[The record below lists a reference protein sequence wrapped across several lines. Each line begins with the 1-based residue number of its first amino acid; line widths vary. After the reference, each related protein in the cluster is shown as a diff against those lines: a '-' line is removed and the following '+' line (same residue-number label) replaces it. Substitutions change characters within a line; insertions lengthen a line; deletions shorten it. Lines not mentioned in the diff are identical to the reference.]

1 MSRLNVAIGADITE
15 LEKGWGKAIKLIADG
30 GKEMS
35 IDVAKA
41 AKDIQDRLNTLA
53 NSKPTARVVRQLQT
67 MAIEARAMGP
77 EFAAMADQFVKAA
90 GKMQDE
96 IGDTRA
102 EIGYFASDTR
112 RLDALIGGAQAVAAG
127 FGVVEGSMAALG
139 IESENAQKTMQKLQ
153 GALLVLNSLQTITTL
168 LQKDQALMQGVLT
181 AAQGA
186 YTFAVTAST
195 TALGVF
201 KLALAATGIGAAIV
215 GVAYLVQNFDELSAK
230 IWPAEAAL
238 KAYNKAV
245 DRQIQADQYSIDLAS
260 AKGDKMAEFAAKE
273 KKLNDELSKA
283 RANYGKN
290 EQENWGKIIADNKN
304 ALKVLRIER
313 DKFIKDEK
321 DKQDKANKDKYQKQQ
336 DEIKKAKQNDL
347 AKRAELLAINNGSL
361 AELIA
366 AEDAAFKVREAQM
379 REQGYT
385 QVEINK
391 VRDAALEKVRKEFY
405 DKQKADEEK
414 AAREAEQKAKE
425 LADVKKSISQ
435 ALAVGEEAQRKQ
447 EIQNIT
453 DYYSKLIQDAK
464 KNGLDSAALIKA
476 QGEAE
481 NALKQKFREQDARRE
496 MEQMQKQLQFRQ
508 NIYAQFG
515 DALSSF
521 NEAFAKEGDEAARKQ
536 AQRAKAISISQAL
549 VSTYF
554 AAQQAY
560 LSQFLPVPDPS
571 SPVRGKIA
579 AAASVAVGLGNVAKI
594 ATQKFAD
601 GGIVYGPTL
610 GLMGEYPGAR
620 SNPEVIA
627 PLDKLRDLITPSG
640 GDGGFIASTH
650 ISGRDLAIVLN
661 RHNNDYSRG

>member
-1 MSRLNVAIGADITE
+1 MSRLNIVIGADIE
-15 LEKGWGKAIKLIADG
+15 RLKKGFDDAVKIVQSSGSK
-30 GKEMS
+30 MS
-35 IDVAKA
+35 ESVATA
-41 AKDIQDRLNTLA
+41 ASDIQNRLTALA
-53 NSKPTARVVRQLQT
+53 SKRPTARVVKELQT
-67 MAIEARAMGP
+67 LAMEARAMGP

-90 GKMQDE
+90 GKMQDN

-112 RLDALIGGAQAVAAG
+112 RLDSLIGGAQAVAAG

-153 GALLVLNSLQTITTL
+153 GALLVLNSLQTITNL
-168 LQKDQALMQGVLT
+168 LQKDSALIQGALT
-181 AAQGA
+181 ASQAA

-201 KLALAATGIGAAIV
+201 KLALAATGIGAAVV

-245 DRQIQADQYSIDLAS
+245 DRQIQADQYSIDIAS

-304 ALKVLRIER
+304 ALRVLQIER
-313 DKFIKDEK
+313 DKYLQDEK
-321 DKQDKANKDKYQKQQ
+321 AKQDKANKDKYHKQQ
-336 DEIKKAKQNDL
+336 DDIKKAKQNEL
-347 AKRAELLAINNGSL
+347 TKRAELLSINNGTL

-366 AEDAAFKVREAQM
+366 AEDAAFKVRETQM

-391 VRDAALEKVRKEFY
+391 VRDAALEKVRQEFY
-405 DKQKADEEK
+405 AKQKSDEEK
-414 AAREAEQKAKE
+414 AAKEVEQKSKD
-425 LADVKKSISQ
+425 LAEVKKSISQ
-435 ALAVGEEAQRKQ
+435 ATAISEESKRKL
-447 EIQNIT
+447 ELQNIAS
-453 DYYSKLIQDAK
+453 YYTNLIQQAK

-481 NALKQKFREQDARRE
+481 NALKQKFREEDAQKE
-496 MEQMQKQLQFRQ
+496 MQQQMKQLQFRQ
-508 NIYAQFG
+508 QIYAQFG
-515 DALSSF
+515 DALSAF

-650 ISGRDLAIVLN
+650 ISGRDLAIVLH